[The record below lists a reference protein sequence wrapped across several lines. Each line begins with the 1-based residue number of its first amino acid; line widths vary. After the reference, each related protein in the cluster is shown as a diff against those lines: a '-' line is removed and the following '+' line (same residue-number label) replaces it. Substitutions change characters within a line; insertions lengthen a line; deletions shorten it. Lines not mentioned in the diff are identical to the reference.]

1 MIKEIMVF
9 EIYDFEDLKQ
19 FCWSGALDT
28 LETIEKKDLQ
38 QEFIDLLNDL
48 INTFENGMPSVAL
61 NDFIWFENEYIE
73 TYLNIEL

>member
-1 MIKEIMVF
+1 MIKEIMIF
-9 EIYDFEDLKQ
+9 EIYDFEDLKN
-19 FCWSGALDT
+19 FCWSGALQT

-48 INTFENGMPSVAL
+48 ISTFDNGMPSVAL
-61 NDFIWFENEYIE
+61 NDFISFDTEYIE